1 MEVDTL
7 LAILS
12 TILSILTAW
21 IILNYFS
28 TVLPVH
34 RNLLTRLDVF
44 FIFSW
49 ASALT
54 VQVKAVHTTG
64 STFFT

>member
-1 MEVDTL
+1 MEVNTL

-12 TILSILTAW
+12 CVLSILTAW

-34 RNLLTRLDVF
+34 RNLLTRLDSL
-44 FIFSW
+44 FIFSL

-54 VQVKAVHTTG
+54 VQVSIVHTVRG
-64 STFFT
+64 